1 MEGTAQEGE
10 VARGASPMLSLSTFG
25 TGRGHDPEDL
35 LQLPCAQPRVTQ
47 PEHSQGSALGQELP
61 LKHFGPDF
69 PHTLVCINA
78 FPKAYAHGKQRR

>member
-1 MEGTAQEGE
+1 
-10 VARGASPMLSLSTFG
+10 MLSLSTFG

-47 PEHSQGSALGQELP
+47 PEHGRGSALRQELP
-61 LKHFGPDF
+61 LSSRQQEQLHFGPDF
-69 PHTLVCINA
+69 PHTVVCISA